1 MARHRWDPLRD
12 LLDLQERIN
21 RLLEESLAR
30 GLTPE
35 AALPSPAWLPLADVY
50 ETADAVIVQ
59 VELPGIQRED
69 IDIRAE
75 LHALTVKGQR
85 RSLPPSRVEAYLRM
99 EQSHGPFQRTFQ
111 LAEEVVSAEVT
122 AELTDG
128 VLRIHLPKANHR
140 RTRRVFATREE

>member
-1 MARHRWDPLRD
+1 MGRHRWDPLRD

-30 GLTPE
+30 GLAPE
-35 AALPSPAWLPLADVY
+35 AALPSPAWQPLADMC
-50 ETADAVIVQ
+50 ETPDAIVVQ
-59 VELPGIQRED
+59 VELPGIRRED

-75 LHALTVKGQR
+75 AQVLTVKGQR

-111 LAEEVVSAEVT
+111 LTEEVVPAEVT
-122 AELTDG
+122 AEVTDG
-128 VLRIHLPKANHR
+128 VLRIHMPKANPR
-140 RTRRVFATREE
+140 RTRRVFATRAE